1 MRITINNLRGVAQI
15 KFFKG
20 EQVVHTETFSGKV
33 TTAPYTRYVGSL
45 PEFDSHQASFVMGV
59 QGEPEFTYSVHA

>member
-1 MRITINNLRGVAQI
+1 MRITINNLRGVAQV

-20 EQVVHTETFSGKV
+20 EQVVHTETFNGK

-45 PEFDSHQASFVMGV
+45 PAFDSRQASFVMGV